1 MSLLLTLLLTYFT
14 PCSIVFI
21 VNFEHVCNCW
31 PGLIT
36 FEMRPKAEIDMRFWA
51 TPVSMIP
58 SNMTHKVF
66 FVRKFCVH
74 MWKKPIR
81 LVETDFA
88 QKGSAE
94 TQVDQLRS
102 FFCGGKLVLS
112 Q

>member
-1 MSLLLTLLLTYFT
+1 MFT
-14 PCSIVFI
+14 C
-21 VNFEHVCNCW
+21 
-31 PGLIT
+31 G
-36 FEMRPKAEIDMRFWA
+36 
-51 TPVSMIP
+51 
-58 SNMTHKVF
+58 
-66 FVRKFCVH
+66 
-74 MWKKPIR
+74 KPIR